1 VGKEMNLLEKA
12 QQAPE
17 PSTYSKTHK
26 WIKLVPVV
34 KVLREK
40 RYTYKEISKWL
51 TEEGVKCT
59 HSDIA
64 QVYQRYIKGK

>member
-1 VGKEMNLLEKA
+1 MNLLEKA
-12 QQAPE
+12 QHAPE
-17 PSTYSKTHK
+17 PSTHSKTHK

-34 KVLREK
+34 IVLRKK

-51 TEEGVKCT
+51 TAEGVKCT